1 MGSIESGK
9 EKSNL
14 ELVRAE
20 DKYRKNDWTVR
31 ESIGE
36 EKNGKEKKSKPT
48 LIRVE
53 YSSGRV
59 NRPIGRG

>member
-14 ELVRAE
+14 KLVRAA
-20 DKYRKNDWTVR
+20 DKCRKNDWTVW

-36 EKNGKEKKSKPT
+36 DKKNGKEKKSKPT
-48 LIRVE
+48 LK
-53 YSSGRV
+53 
-59 NRPIGRG
+59 